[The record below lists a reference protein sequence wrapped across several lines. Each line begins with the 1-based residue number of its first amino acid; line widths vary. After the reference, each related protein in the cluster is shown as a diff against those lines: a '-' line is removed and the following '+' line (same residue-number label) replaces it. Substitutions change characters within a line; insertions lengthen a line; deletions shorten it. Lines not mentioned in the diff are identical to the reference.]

1 MTVLRRGVAA
11 WVLSLI
17 LIIPAFGAGPAAE
30 SWIKPKARDSVLVGL
45 ADAGG
50 RWIAVG
56 ERGHVLVSDDG
67 RDWEQVRA
75 PTRVLLT
82 AVALDG
88 HGLGLAVGHDATII
102 RTGDNGDTWD
112 RVHHDPEEQAPLL
125 DVIIAG
131 DDRAIAVGAY
141 GLYLESSD
149 GGRTWTQNV
158 LEPEALE
165 SASSV
170 EDEDEEEYYY
180 DYHLNDIAIAGDG
193 RWYIAAEAGN
203 VYRSDDRGGTWLRL
217 PSPYAGSFFGV
228 LPLDGENVL
237 LFGLQG
243 RLFHSSDAGAGW
255 TRIDTG
261 TDATLAA
268 GLRLPNGRALV
279 AGYAGTVLNEVG
291 VGRDPVWTTLA
302 NRPAI
307 SDVRLLDNGDLL
319 TVGDEGV
326 RVWPAADLPRP

>member
-1 MTVLRRGVAA
+1 MTIRRRGAAA
-11 WVLSLI
+11 WILALI
-17 LIIPAFGAGPAAE
+17 VIMPASGSAPAGE

-50 RWIAVG
+50 RRIAVG

-67 RDWEQVRA
+67 RAWEQVQA

-82 AVALDG
+82 AVALDA
-88 HGLGLAVGHDATII
+88 HSVGLAVGHEATII
-102 RTGDNGDTWD
+102 RTEDNGDTWD

-125 DVIIAG
+125 DVVIAG

-141 GLYLESSD
+141 GLYLESDD
-149 GGRTWTQNV
+149 GGRTWTQDI

-170 EDEDEEEYYY
+170 EDEDEEEFYY
-180 DYHLNDIAIAGDG
+180 DYHLNDIAIAGSG
-193 RWYIAAEAGN
+193 HWYIAAEAGN
-203 VYRSDDRGGTWLRL
+203 VYRSDDRGDTWLRL
-217 PSPYAGSFFGV
+217 PSPYEGSFFGV
-228 LPLDGENVL
+228 LPLDGKNVL

-268 GLRLPNGRALV
+268 GVRLANGGALV
-279 AGYAGTVLNEVG
+279 AGYAGIVLNEVG
-291 VGRDPVWTTLA
+291 AGGDPSRTTLD

-319 TVGDEGV
+319 TVGDEGI
-326 RVWPAADLPRP
+326 RIWPAADLP